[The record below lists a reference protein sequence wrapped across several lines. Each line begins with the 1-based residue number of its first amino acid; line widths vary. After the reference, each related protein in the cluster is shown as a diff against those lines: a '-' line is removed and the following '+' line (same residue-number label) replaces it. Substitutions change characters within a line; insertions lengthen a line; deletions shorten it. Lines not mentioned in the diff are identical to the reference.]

1 MKKIIRIY
9 IAIIASVCLFMSL
22 PADIYAVVIDVSS
35 YNGFIQWDNM
45 KNYIEGTIIRI
56 GYGNDIQLQDD
67 DAAIRNMDECERLGI
82 PYGVYLYSY
91 ALDYYDA
98 ASETAHALRLLKGR
112 SPELGVWFDME
123 DADGYKARNGLDV
136 YSEGELLS
144 DFCEMFVNA
153 MRVSGYKTGV
163 YANYNYFTN
172 VLDLDRLKSIPEMNI
187 WLAHWGID
195 SPSLGCTMWQFGAVE
210 IEDEEYDGNIYYSD
224 YSVKNDDNTG
234 ETIRTDDSS
243 SNSINVY
250 YQTKLAAGRWLPV
263 VKNNE
268 DYAGIR
274 GQNITGLA
282 ITTDTGY
289 IKYRVHV
296 DSGWL
301 DFIDSRN
308 TDINDYYNGY
318 AGNDT
323 PVDAVEIYY
332 YTPDDIIKSSGYHYA
347 FYRVSPVNGNY
358 YSYQK
363 DNNKDNGMDSYAGIW
378 GHFIDR
384 LQIDIR

>member
-1 MKKIIRIY
+1 M
-9 IAIIASVCLFMSL
+9 
-22 PADIYAVVIDVSS
+22 DIK
-35 YNGFIQWDNM
+35 Q
-45 KNYIEGTIIRI
+45 
-56 GYGNDIQLQDD
+56 
-67 DAAIRNMDECERLGI
+67 
-82 PYGVYLYSY
+82 
-91 ALDYYDA
+91 
-98 ASETAHALRLLKGR
+98 
-112 SPELGVWFDME
+112 
-123 DADGYKARNGLDV
+123 DV

-172 VLDLDRLKSIPEMNI
+172 VLNLDRLKSIPEMNI
-187 WLAHWGID
+187 WLAHWEID
-195 SPSLGCTMWQFGAVE
+195 SPSLDCTMWQFGAVE

-224 YSVKNDDNTG
+224 YSVKNDGNTD

-250 YQTKLAAGRWLPV
+250 YQTKLATGRWLPV

-301 DFIDSRN
+301 DFIDSHN

-363 DNNKDNGMDSYAGIW
+363 DNNKDNGMDGYAGIW

>member
-1 MKKIIRIY
+1 
-9 IAIIASVCLFMSL
+9 
-22 PADIYAVVIDVSS
+22 
-35 YNGFIQWDNM
+35 
-45 KNYIEGTIIRI
+45 
-56 GYGNDIQLQDD
+56 
-67 DAAIRNMDECERLGI
+67 
-82 PYGVYLYSY
+82 
-91 ALDYYDA
+91 
-98 ASETAHALRLLKGR
+98 
-112 SPELGVWFDME
+112 
-123 DADGYKARNGLDV
+123 
-136 YSEGELLS
+136 
-144 DFCEMFVNA
+144 
-153 MRVSGYKTGV
+153 
-163 YANYNYFTN
+163 
-172 VLDLDRLKSIPEMNI
+172 
-187 WLAHWGID
+187 
-195 SPSLGCTMWQFGAVE
+195 MWQFGAVE

-282 ITTDTGY
+282 VTTDTGY

-296 DSGWL
+296 GSGWL

-363 DNNKDNGMDSYAGIW
+363 DNNKDNGMDGYAGIW